1 VLICGFDIIF
11 FWVARMTMM
20 AGYFTKQMPFKD
32 VYIHGLVRDENNQ
45 KMSKTK
51 NNGIDPLVLIDKYG
65 TDALRYALI
74 NEVVGAGQDI
84 RLDYNRKTD
93 ESSTV
98 ESARNFA
105 NKLWNASRFVLMNLG
120 DNRPELPAENEL
132 ELGDRWILS
141 RFNQTAKYVNEQ
153 LPNYGLGE
161 AARALYGFIWNEF
174 CDYYIELVK
183 PRLQSEEGRS
193 QTVAQG
199 VLLHVL
205 KGTLALLHPYMPHL
219 TEEIWSA
226 VANESEQPLAIQAY
240 PETAEKYIDEA
251 IDAQF
256 NSIFEAIRVI
266 RNLRAELEIKPSQ
279 KIKAVLQGESTELQP
294 LSDGESY
301 IKHLARVEEL
311 VIVETVPPDL
321 GQTMAGV
328 VGTVQVLVPLTGVVD
343 IAQLQQRLEKN
354 LGKLNGN
361 IASLEGR
368 LSNEGY
374 VKKAPAHIVEGA
386 RVELEEAKQQAQILK
401 GRLEQLQKMN

>member
-1 VLICGFDIIF
+1 
-11 FWVARMTMM
+11 M
-20 AGYFTKQMPFKD
+20 
-32 VYIHGLVRDENNQ
+32 
-45 KMSKTK
+45 
-51 NNGIDPLVLIDKYG
+51 
-65 TDALRYALI
+65 
-74 NEVVGAGQDI
+74 
-84 RLDYNRKTD
+84 
-93 ESSTV
+93 
-98 ESARNFA
+98 
-105 NKLWNASRFVLMNLG
+105 
-120 DNRPELPAENEL
+120 
-132 ELGDRWILS
+132 GDR
-141 RFNQTAKYVNEQ
+141 
-153 LPNYGLGE
+153 
-161 AARALYGFIWNEF
+161 
-174 CDYYIELVK
+174 
-183 PRLQSEEGRS
+183 RLWLRVYCC
-193 QTVAQG
+193 TC
-199 VLLHVL
+199 L

-226 VANESEQPLAIQAY
+226 VANESERPLAIQAY

-279 KIKAVLQGESTELQP
+279 KIKTVLQGESTELQP

-374 VKKAPAHIVEGA
+374 VKNAPAHIVEGA
-386 RVELEEAKQQAQILK
+386 RAELEEAKQQAQILK